1 MRKEK
6 GPDCATCA
14 QKDGGGWRGHRWAQ
28 TASSGLA
35 GPGLVDIRTRRW
47 SPAPRPAACRGEVSV
62 LVCEARGVG
71 ISDPQLNM
79 SVPLSVPEGCAQ
91 AGRSEGAGRVN
102 LTLKTESSGMFSS
115 TAWRPVSAGRGD
127 EYRQTAAF
135 SAVPAGPVAGRC
147 DDSQCRGRSAKSGS
161 PWLTLLPP
169 SSHLRRDRDLWR
181 FSRCPKRILFI
192 IPLQA
197 RGHGVDPCG
206 LGLAPAGGVDSGVW
220 D

>member
-1 MRKEK
+1 MV
-6 GPDCATCA
+6 A
-14 QKDGGGWRGHRWAQ
+14 
-28 TASSGLA
+28 
-35 GPGLVDIRTRRW
+35 
-47 SPAPRPAACRGEVSV
+47 
-62 LVCEARGVG
+62 CEARGVG

-192 IPLQA
+192 IPWSLRQ
-197 RGHGVDPCG
+197 GSCSNV
-206 LGLAPAGGVDSGVW
+206 
-220 D
+220 

>member
-1 MRKEK
+1 MNSTYVS
-6 GPDCATCA
+6 P
-14 QKDGGGWRGHRWAQ
+14 
-28 TASSGLA
+28 
-35 GPGLVDIRTRRW
+35 PIR
-47 SPAPRPAACRGEVSV
+47 
-62 LVCEARGVG
+62 
-71 ISDPQLNM
+71 
-79 SVPLSVPEGCAQ
+79 PEGCAQ

-192 IPLQA
+192 IPCRDPRNSALRPA
-197 RGHGVDPCG
+197 RWRTGGDDAFKLEAHSTSHSEIVFHSPPTSPRLKRKQNPPPQRDTHSEGV
-206 LGLAPAGGVDSGVW
+206 
-220 D
+220 

>member
-1 MRKEK
+1 M
-6 GPDCATCA
+6 
-14 QKDGGGWRGHRWAQ
+14 
-28 TASSGLA
+28 
-35 GPGLVDIRTRRW
+35 
-47 SPAPRPAACRGEVSV
+47 
-62 LVCEARGVG
+62 VCEARGVG

-192 IPLQA
+192 IPWY
-197 RGHGVDPCG
+197 VCG
-206 LGLAPAGGVDSGVW
+206 IC
-220 D
+220 

>member
-1 MRKEK
+1 M
-6 GPDCATCA
+6 
-14 QKDGGGWRGHRWAQ
+14 
-28 TASSGLA
+28 
-35 GPGLVDIRTRRW
+35 
-47 SPAPRPAACRGEVSV
+47 
-62 LVCEARGVG
+62 VCEARGVG

-169 SSHLRRDRDLWR
+169 SSHRGSGCDFSLSLAVTRICFSHPGTAHSSGGGTRARNTTAASPQPRHRRLP
-181 FSRCPKRILFI
+181 F
-192 IPLQA
+192 A
-197 RGHGVDPCG
+197 REPERQRKE
-206 LGLAPAGGVDSGVW
+206 SG
-220 D
+220 

>member
-1 MRKEK
+1 M
-6 GPDCATCA
+6 
-14 QKDGGGWRGHRWAQ
+14 
-28 TASSGLA
+28 
-35 GPGLVDIRTRRW
+35 
-47 SPAPRPAACRGEVSV
+47 
-62 LVCEARGVG
+62 VCEARGVG

-192 IPLQA
+192 SI
-197 RGHGVDPCG
+197 RGPNQHIAIDIFYISKRPT
-206 LGLAPAGGVDSGVW
+206 
-220 D
+220 